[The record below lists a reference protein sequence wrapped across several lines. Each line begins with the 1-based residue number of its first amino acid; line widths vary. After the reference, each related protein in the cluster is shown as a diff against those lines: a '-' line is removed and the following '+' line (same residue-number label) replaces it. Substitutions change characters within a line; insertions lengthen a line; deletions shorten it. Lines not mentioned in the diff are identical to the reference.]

1 VSAENLQE
9 IQDIVE
15 QVTARGEQ
23 DLTCQWIGVRGPDSD
38 PRYEPDGNPESTEGG
53 AR

>member
-1 VSAENLQE
+1 LQE

-23 DLTCQWIGVRGPDSD
+23 DLTCQWIGVRGPTTD
-38 PRYEPDGNPESTEGG
+38 PRYEPGDSPQSAEGD